1 MTTIESGELAPPA
14 SPSGP
19 RGLVY
24 RAARGG
30 RGGLVLPLICALLLV
45 VLPFV
50 VTNQYWVQN
59 GSLIAVL
66 ALVTS
71 GVNLSFGY
79 AGEVQFGQV
88 FMFALG
94 AYGTVLISQH
104 TTTEIIPL
112 LLIGGVIAAVVGAV
126 VAIPA
131 LRFGGWSLALLSF
144 FIVLLIPDLTYIFQN
159 QTGGFNGLVDI
170 PTPTVF
176 GHALGTTGLFECC
189 TVTLVIWLACL
200 RNLVTS
206 RYGVLF
212 RSLRESEVLIASLGF
227 RAFRLKLLAYSL
239 GAFPAGVAGCLY
251 AFVTLVLT
259 PSAFGIGLAIA
270 FVAAS
275 IVGGT
280 ESVYGA
286 VIAAAVLQLGPQQS
300 ASFQQYSTVVY
311 GVFLIV
317 AAVAFRQG
325 LSGLGKA
332 LVRRLAGRGSAA
344 VPNVARHDVPPEF
357 APMPGVSVHIE
368 DVVKRYG
375 GVVAL
380 DGVSLDAHRG
390 VVTGLIGANGS
401 GKTTLINV
409 VCGYIAATSGSVSL
423 DGKPVPPNPAAASR
437 MGIGRT
443 FQTPVIPRGV
453 SVHDVIAS
461 GHYRQDRSSIWSTMF
476 RLLPYYRSLRA
487 DRRIAASLIQQLGLA
502 EVADREAA
510 ELSLGL
516 RRLVEVGRALASQP
530 GLVLLDEPASGLS
543 AAEVGQLAAV
553 LRAVAAAG
561 AAVVVIEHNFDFISR
576 VSDTVHVLHFGRL
589 LASGSAAEVAAD
601 TRVIESYLG
610 GSGSGRAEGT
620 VEDRAGALAPAA
632 AGPAVSG
639 PAVNGSAPSGS
650 APGTSGPDRAER
662 PVVLDVRELTSGYG
676 DLVALRD
683 VDVQV
688 REHQI
693 EVILGRNGAGKTTL
707 LRAVSGDLS
716 CWGGSV
722 RVQGAE
728 LARKPAYVRARNG
741 IALVQEGKRIFR
753 QRTVMQNLLIG
764 TSARRSMSA
773 AERRALC
780 AEIIE
785 LFPSLKRRA
794 TLPAGGLSGGE
805 QQMLAIGQALAAQ
818 PRVLLLDEPSAGLAP
833 SIVEEVFG
841 RLRDL
846 CVERP
851 LAIVLTEQLAEQ
863 ALAIA
868 DHVSVMDAGQV
879 VASGEPDRFADLA
892 QLQAAYFGAA
902 VLAPRDADG

>member
-1 MTTIESGELAPPA
+1 MTTTGSGNDGPSA
-14 SPSGP
+14 SRSGL
-19 RGLVY
+19 RGLVF
-24 RAARGG
+24 RASQGG
-30 RGGLVLPLICALLLV
+30 PAGLVLPLLCALLLV

-50 VTNQYWVQN
+50 EHNQYWVNN
-59 GSLIAVL
+59 GSLIAIL

-94 AYGTVLISQH
+94 AYGTVLIAQH

-112 LLIGGVIAAVVGAV
+112 LLIGGVIAAAVGALI
-126 VAIPA
+126 AIPA

-144 FIVLLIPDLTYIFQN
+144 FIVLLIPDLTYIFQS
-159 QTGGFNGLVDI
+159 QTGGFNGLVNI
-170 PTPTVF
+170 PTPTIF
-176 GHALGTTGLFECC
+176 GHPLSTTGLFECC
-189 TVTLVIWLACL
+189 TVTLVIWLACF

-212 RSLRESEVLIASLGF
+212 RSLRESEVLVASLGF

-239 GAFPAGVAGCLY
+239 GAFPAGAAGCLY

-286 VIAAAVLQLGPQQS
+286 VIAAALLQLGPQQS
-300 ASFQQYSTVVY
+300 VSFQQYSTIAY
-311 GVFLIV
+311 GLFLIV

-325 LSGLGKA
+325 LGGVGRA
-332 LVRRLAGRGSAA
+332 LVRRVAGRVSSAPSA
-344 VPNVARHDVPPEF
+344 QRHDV
-357 APMPGVSVHIE
+357 APAFEAMSGVSVRIE
-368 DVVKRYG
+368 GVVKRYG

-380 DGVSLDAHRG
+380 DGVGLEAEPG
-390 VVTGLIGANGS
+390 MVTGLIGANGS

-423 DGKPVPPNPAAASR
+423 DGKPVPSNPAAAAR

-453 SVHDVIAS
+453 SVRDVIGS
-461 GHYRQDRSSIWSTMF
+461 GHYGQDRCSVWSTMF
-476 RLLPYYRSLRA
+476 RLVPYYRSVRA
-487 DRRIAASLIQQLGLA
+487 DRRVSDSLIEQLGLT
-502 EVADREAA
+502 EVAAREAS

-516 RRLVEVGRALASQP
+516 RRLVEVGRALAGQP

-543 AAEVGQLAAV
+543 AAEVDQLIAV

-576 VSDTVHVLHFGRL
+576 VSDTVHVLHFGRVL
-589 LASGSAAEVAAD
+589 SSGSAAEVARD
-601 TRVIESYLG
+601 SRVVESYLG
-610 GSGSGRAEGT
+610 GSARKHAGDSGPDQVLAP
-620 VEDRAGALAPAA
+620 VAPAA
-632 AGPAVSG
+632 AGAG
-639 PAVNGSAPSGS
+639 RSA
-650 APGTSGPDRAER
+650 ADGTETDHAER
-662 PVVLDVRELTSGYG
+662 TVVLDIRELTSGYG
-676 DLVALRD
+676 DLAVLRG
-683 VDVQV
+683 VTVQV
-688 REHQI
+688 REHEI
-693 EVILGRNGAGKTTL
+693 EAILGRNGAGKTTL

-722 RVQGAE
+722 RVHDKE
-728 LARKPAYVRARNG
+728 LGRKPAYVRARNG
-741 IALVQEGKRIFR
+741 VALVQEGKRIFR

-764 TSARRSMSA
+764 TTASRSMST

-780 AEIIE
+780 EEIIE

-846 CVERP
+846 CVQRP
-851 LAIVLTEQLAEQ
+851 LAIVVTEQLAEQ

-868 DHVSVMDAGQV
+868 DHVSVMDDGQI
-879 VASGEPDRFADLA
+879 VASGKPARFADLA
-892 QLQAAYFGAA
+892 QLQEAYFGAA
-902 VLAPRDADG
+902 ALAPRDS